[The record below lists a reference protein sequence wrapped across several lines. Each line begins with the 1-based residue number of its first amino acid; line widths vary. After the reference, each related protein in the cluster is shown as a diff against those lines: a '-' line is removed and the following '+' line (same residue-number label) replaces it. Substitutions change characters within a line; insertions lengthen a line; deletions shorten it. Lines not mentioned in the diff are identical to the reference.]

1 MPKPNKQ
8 QQIKNIQL
16 DIIKHQF
23 SNFCK
28 HNSKA
33 LALIFKALIKGENAA
48 QSNPRLN
55 TQNKSIDSIESS
67 KTNHKTNQESTIHLK
82 ELELDIPLP
91 KPPLNIEG

>member
-33 LALIFKALIKGENAA
+33 LALIFKALIKGESSTQENKK
-48 QSNPRLN
+48 SNPK
-55 TQNKSIDSIESS
+55 NKPIDSTES
-67 KTNHKTNQESTIHLK
+67 KTANPKTTQESTIHLK